1 LYVFGG
7 GRMLTARVAL
17 TMELAALKGAKGEI
31 LRLLR
36 SGERTAEELAQPL
49 EVTPNAVRFHLAELA
64 RDGLV
69 EQRPVRRGPR
79 KPSHGYSL
87 TAAGHALFPRQYDA
101 ILNAVLQD
109 VREGSGSRELTA
121 LFGRLGRRLAAEH
134 AQRFAGL
141 SPQERVAEA
150 LALLGE
156 LGGAATVVPGPAEGQ
171 LTIVGTSCPLGAVVG
186 RHPECCGLLEAFLA
200 EVLPG
205 SNVHEACHKDTT
217 QGPPHCRFQLSPH
230 VP

>member
-1 LYVFGG
+1 MRRRAYAFV
-7 GRMLTARVAL
+7 ARGAL
-17 TMELAALKGAKGEI
+17 TMELPVARGAKGEI

-36 SGERTAEELAQPL
+36 GGERTAEELAKPL
-49 EVTPNAVRFHLAELA
+49 EVTPNAVRFHLTELE

-87 TAAGHALFPRQYDA
+87 TAAGHALFPKQYDA
-101 ILNAVLQD
+101 VLNAVLQD

-134 AQRFAGL
+134 AQRFADL
-141 SPQERVAEA
+141 APHERISEA
-150 LALLGE
+150 LVLLGE
-156 LGGAATVVPGPAEGQ
+156 LGGAATVVRGPVEGQ

-200 EVLPG
+200 EVLPD
-205 SNVHEACHKDTT
+205 SDVHETCHKDTT
-217 QGPPHCRFQLSPH
+217 K
-230 VP
+230 